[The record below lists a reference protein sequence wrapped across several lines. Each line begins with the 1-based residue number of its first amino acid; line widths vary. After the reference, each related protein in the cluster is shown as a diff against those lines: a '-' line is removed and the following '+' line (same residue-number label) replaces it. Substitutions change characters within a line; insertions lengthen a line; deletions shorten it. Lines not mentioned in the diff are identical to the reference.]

1 MIVTDRYHTEGYQMA
16 HDYSKLQNGSDIRG
30 VASGYSPEDTNALT
44 DEAAARLAK
53 GFLYYLRMET
63 GKNASDLKVSIGRD
77 SRLTGEALLDAAA
90 QAMASCG
97 TKVYDA
103 GLASTPAMFMS
114 TVFPEYSCDGAIMIT
129 ASHMPSDRNGMKFFS
144 ADGGLDKGDI
154 TDIIN
159 FAGADTLLADL
170 NRYNAPAAEIEK
182 IDLMNRYSAHLREII
197 AGGLESDADAADSG
211 ESFADAAGEKSLSG
225 LKIVVDA
232 GNGAGGFY
240 ATDVLAPL
248 GADVSASQFLEPDG
262 TFPNHIPNPENED
275 AMKSICDAVKASGAD
290 LGLIF
295 DTDVDR
301 ASAVDE
307 HGNEISRNGIVAL
320 ASVLAAERHPGS
332 TIVTDSVT
340 SRGLNDFLTKDLGL
354 KHLRYRRGYRNV
366 IGKGIELN
374 EAAAK
379 DGSDEDIVCSLAI
392 ETSGHAAF
400 SDNYFLDD
408 GAYLAALIVIKT
420 AILKKQGLG
429 ISETI
434 KDLKVPAESREFR
447 LPVNSPEFSSIGDDV
462 IEYLK
467 NVVSSGN
474 VKGCDLEEPNYE
486 GVRINFTDP
495 SVKGWLLL
503 RKSLHEP
510 LLPINMESEAPGG
523 CEVMVRALLPLLAGF
538 PEIDTSSLTE

>member
-1 MIVTDRYHTEGYQMA
+1 MA
-16 HDYSKLQNGSDIRG
+16 HDYSALQNGSDIRG
-30 VASGYSPEDTNALT
+30 VALGASAGDANALT
-44 DEAAARLAK
+44 EEAAARLAK

-77 SRLTGEALLDAAA
+77 SRMTGETLLNAAA
-90 QAMASCG
+90 GAMTSCG

-114 TVFPEYSCDGAIMIT
+114 TVFPEFACDGAIMIT

-144 ADGGLDKGDI
+144 AAGGLDKGDV

-170 NRYNAPAAEIEK
+170 NRYNSPAASVEK
-182 IDLMNRYSAHLREII
+182 INLMDKYSAHLRCLISEGI
-197 AGGLESDADAADSG
+197 GADP
-211 ESFADAAGEKSLSG
+211 EKPLAG

-240 ATDVLAPL
+240 ASDVLAPL
-248 GADVSASQFLEPDG
+248 GADISASQFLEPDG
-262 TFPNHIPNPENED
+262 TFPNHIPNPENKE
-275 AMKSICDAVKASGAD
+275 ARKSIYGAVRSSGAD

-301 ASAVDE
+301 VSAVDE
-307 HGNEISRNGIVAL
+307 HGEEISRNGIVAL
-320 ASVLAAERHPGS
+320 AAVLAAEKHPGS
-332 TIVTDSVT
+332 TVVTDSVT
-340 SRGLNDFLTKDLGL
+340 SRGLNEFLTQDLGL

-366 IGKGIELN
+366 IGKGTELN
-374 EAAAK
+374 DEAAKNESGEMCA
-379 DGSDEDIVCSLAI
+379 LAI

-420 AILKKQGLG
+420 ALLKKQGLG

-434 KDLKVPAESREFR
+434 KDLKAPAESLEFR
-447 LPVNSPEFSSIGDDV
+447 LPVNSPAFSAVGDDV

-467 NVVSSGN
+467 GVVSSGN
-474 VKGCDLEEPNYE
+474 VKGCSLEEPNYE

-510 LLPINMESEAPGG
+510 LLPVNMESEVTGG
-523 CEVMVRALLPLLAGF
+523 CEIMIRALLPLLAGF
-538 PEIDTSSLTE
+538 PEVDTKPLTEY